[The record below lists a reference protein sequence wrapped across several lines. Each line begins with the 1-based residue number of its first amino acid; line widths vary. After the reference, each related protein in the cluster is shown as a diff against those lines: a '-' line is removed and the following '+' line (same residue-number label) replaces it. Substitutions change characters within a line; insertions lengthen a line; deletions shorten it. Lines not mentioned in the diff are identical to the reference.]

1 MNRILSP
8 VTLLCLL
15 VSTAEAQEPFADTL
29 EHYLAA
35 KVGDI
40 TGQVSPD
47 GRYVSFVDWSTGNLT
62 VQELAT
68 GENRHLTQ
76 KGTWLD
82 SDDYA
87 RGPRF
92 SSDSRSVAYA
102 WYNREDKP
110 DFYELRVVGIDG
122 SGERLLY
129 GEQAVDVR
137 PLDWSPDG
145 KRVLASLKPK
155 DGPYRLVWVPL
166 AAGDVQ
172 VVKTLAD
179 HSPLKVRCS
188 PDGRYIAYDYPSTD
202 DSANRD
208 IFLLASDGSDET
220 VLVAHPED
228 DRVLDWTP
236 DGKRLL
242 FTSGRMAS
250 RSTWILWHFSSHL
263 LEGPTTG
270 TSNEWRTRWL
280 VG

>member
-15 VSTAEAQEPFADTL
+15 VSTAEAQEPLADTL
-29 EHYLAA
+29 KHYMAA

-40 TGQVSPD
+40 TGQVSLD
-47 GRYVSFVDWSTGNLT
+47 GRYITFVDWSTGNLA

-87 RGPRF
+87 LGSRI

-102 WYNREDKP
+102 WYNRGAQRDSEP
-110 DFYELRVVGIDG
+110 EFYELRIVGIDG
-122 SGERLLY
+122 SGECLLY

-155 DGPYRLVWVPL
+155 DGPHQLVWVPL
-166 AAGDVQ
+166 AGGDVQ

-179 HSPLKVRCS
+179 HAPLEVRSS
-188 PDGRYIAYDYPSTD
+188 PDGRYIAYAYPPTD
-202 DSANRD
+202 GSANRD

-236 DGKRLL
+236 DGERLL
-242 FTSGRMAS
+242 FTSGRTGS
-250 RSTWILWHFSSHL
+250 LGTWILL
-263 LEGPTTG
+263 LRGY
-270 TSNEWRTRWL
+270 L
-280 VG
+280 VHQAAAGLRGQGAL